1 MSTKDFMDN
10 FLKTIYGLFEP
21 SPTDAVGKCFKD
33 YDETMTKQGKASMF
47 SNKSTLNSCKS
58 VDEQISVSLINKNT
72 STHLSIF
79 VIGIICIAII
89 TILSLL
95 IKGRRV
101 DSSVEAP
108 IPGNTEGFVEH
119 LDKDTISNDNLYKI
133 VQKLQ
138 AQVQGLQG
146 NKIFNIK
153 HVKTTPPAFQ
163 TSGTHYASG
172 PLINKQFNDKTL
184 SMYAN
189 GKDAANNNGSATSP
203 YFGDIHNFLGKDQT
217 WTYEI
222 DGTIRSN
229 WEKTGTGMGACLSVN
244 GKNVLLSN
252 NKNNCA
258 KWTYD
263 TFGRLIQRVSGATTS
278 GHGKCLV
285 PVKIVGSGKDPK
297 LTVGLEECPDDNIEH
312 KQIWSFNGI
321 SNPAPKK

>member
-1 MSTKDFMDN
+1 MATSSLMDKIIESISEIFN
-10 FLKTIYGLFEP
+10 PKLAEKQTEQ
-21 SPTDAVGKCFKD
+21 CFKD
-33 YDETMTKQGKASMF
+33 YDQTMSESKKILESP
-47 SNKSTLNSCKS
+47 SDSCKTMK
-58 VDEQISVSLINKNT
+58 DKISVSLINKNT

-79 VIGIICIAII
+79 VIGVILVAIIAII
-89 TILSLL
+89 SLL

-101 DSSVEAP
+101 DSSVESP
-108 IPGNTEGFVEH
+108 IPGNNLEGFTEH
-119 LDKDTISNDNLYKI
+119 LDGENNVSNDNLFKM

-153 HVKTTPPAFQ
+153 NVKNTPPAFQ
-163 TSGTHYASG
+163 TSGTHYATG

-189 GKDAANNNGSATSP
+189 GKDAANSNGSASSP

-229 WEKTGTGMGACLSVN
+229 WEKTGTGMGACLAADN
-244 GKNVLLSN
+244 KNVLLTN
-252 NKNNCA
+252 NNNNCS

-263 TFGRLIQRVSGATTS
+263 TFGRLIQRVTGTTTG

-285 PVKIVGSGKDPK
+285 PVKIVGSKK

>member
-1 MSTKDFMDN
+1 MSVKDN
-10 FLKTIYGLFEP
+10 ILNTISKLFET

-33 YDETMTKQGKASMF
+33 YDRTIQEKGKSSIF
-47 SNKSTLNSCKS
+47 SNKSSLNSCKS
-58 VDEQISVSLINKNT
+58 ANEQISVSLINKNT
-72 STHLSIF
+72 SNNLSIF
-79 VIGIICIAII
+79 VIGIIFVSII

-101 DSSVEAP
+101 DTRLESP
-108 IPGNTEGFVEH
+108 IPGNTENFVEH
-119 LDKDTISNDNLYKI
+119 LENDTISNDNLYKI

-153 HVKTTPPAFQ
+153 NVKNTPPAFQ

-189 GKDAANNNGSATSP
+189 GKDALNSNGSASSP

-229 WEKTGTGMGACLSVN
+229 WEKTGTGMGACLAADN
-244 GKNVLLSN
+244 KNVLLTN
-252 NKNNCA
+252 NNNNCS

-263 TFGRLIQRVSGATTS
+263 TFGRLIQRVTGTTTG

-285 PVKIVGSGKDPK
+285 PVKIVGSKK

-321 SNPAPKK
+321 ANPAPKK